1 MSTAKIAPMR
11 MAGRVVVVEDAP
23 AIVEVLGEFLGY
35 SGYEVDIATDG
46 AAALELITAANPD
59 AVVTDVIMPNLSG
72 TDLARQMRA
81 TANLAR
87 VPVVLFTGLPADNED
102 VRSALTLP
110 LVRLV
115 QKGRP
120 FRLVIAAIEELRRD
134 AATTPLQTTP
144 S

>member
-1 MSTAKIAPMR
+1 MSTAKIAHMR
-11 MAGRVVVVEDAP
+11 MAGHVVVVEDAP

-35 SGYEVDIATDG
+35 SGYQVDVATDG
-46 AAALELITAANPD
+46 ALALELIAATTPD

-72 TDLARQMRA
+72 TDLVRRMRA
-81 TANLAR
+81 TPSLAQ
-87 VPVVLFTGLPADNED
+87 VPVVLFTGLPADNDD
-102 VRSALTLP
+102 VRATLALP

-120 FRLVIAAIEELRRD
+120 FRLVVAAVEDLRRE
-134 AATTPLQTTP
+134 AATTPLQTSP

>member
-1 MSTAKIAPMR
+1 MSTAKIGLMR

-23 AIVEVLGEFLGY
+23 AIVAVLGEFLRY
-35 SGYEVDIATDG
+35 SGYEIDIATDG
-46 AAALELITAANPD
+46 AVALELIAAANPD

-72 TDLARQMRA
+72 TDLVRQMRA
-81 TANLAR
+81 TPSLAR
-87 VPVVLFTGLPADNED
+87 VPAVLFTGLPADNED
-102 VRSALTLP
+102 IRATLALP

-120 FRLVIAAIEELRRD
+120 FRLVVTAIEELRHE
-134 AATTPLQTTP
+134 AATTPLQTSP